1 MKKIKIILIVVIILI
16 IAGAIFWF
24 FGKKNIDISPNGDQ
38 QKEEPKDETGINPIT
53 GEKCENYNRRPIA
66 VMMANDAIN
75 RPLSGISQADVIIE
89 MPVITGGITRL
100 MAIYGCETPKE
111 IGSVRSA
118 RHDYIPL
125 ALGFNA
131 IYAHWGGSHFAY
143 DQLNK
148 GIIENIDAMTDQYQ
162 AYYRTSDKE
171 PPYNGF
177 TSLERLINAAKK
189 FGYSLENN
197 FSGYP
202 HLKNPKSKIQNPN
215 TGGKL
220 TIGYGGEFRVSYAY
234 NKEENVY
241 QRYRTNLRE
250 TDKNN
255 GNQAE
260 VSVVAVMRAES
271 HMIEVPNYNEVDVQ
285 GEGEAKIYQ
294 NGEEIKGIWK
304 KTGNYSNSKL
314 TFIGENGKEIEFTP
328 GKIWIEI
335 VEPNTEVKWET
346 F

>member
-1 MKKIKIILIVVIILI
+1 MEKVKIILIIIVVLI
-16 IAGAIFWF
+16 IAGAVFWF
-24 FGKKNIDISPNGDQ
+24 FGSRKVDVVGGNNN
-38 QKEEPKDETGINPIT
+38 QKEPENTNSISSIT

-75 RPLSGISQADVIIE
+75 RPLSGISQADIVIE
-89 MPVITGGITRL
+89 MPVITGGVTRL
-100 MAIYGCETPKE
+100 MAIFGCETPEE

-148 GIIENIDAMTDQYQ
+148 GIIDNIDAMTDQYE
-162 AYYRTSDKE
+162 AYYRTSDRE

-177 TSLERLINAAKK
+177 TSLERLINTAKK
-189 FGYSLENN
+189 FKYSLENK
-197 FSGYP
+197 FVGYP
-202 HLKNPKSKIQNPN
+202 HLKNPKSKILNPN

-220 TIGYGGEFRVSYAY
+220 TIGYGGEFRVSYSY

-255 GNQAE
+255 GNQVE
-260 VSVVAVMRAES
+260 VAVVAVMRANS
-271 HMIEVPNYNEVDVQ
+271 YMIEIPDYNEVDVQ

-294 NGEEIKGIWK
+294 NGEEIKGVWK
-304 KTGNYSNSKL
+304 KTGNYTNSKL
-314 TFIGENGKEIEFTP
+314 TFLNENGKEIEFTP
-328 GKIWIEI
+328 GKIWIQI
-335 VEPNTEVKWET
+335 VEPNTEVKWEV